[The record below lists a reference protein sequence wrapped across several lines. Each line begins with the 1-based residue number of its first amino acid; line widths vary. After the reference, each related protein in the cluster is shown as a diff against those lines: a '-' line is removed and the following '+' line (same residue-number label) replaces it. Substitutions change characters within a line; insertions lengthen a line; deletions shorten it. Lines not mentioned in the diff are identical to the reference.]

1 MKNKVEIKYTEQ
13 RWEGFEAWIGSDHTY
28 WVRLDFLLESFISK
42 NVDLSKKFKGQLNDF
57 NIAKKYYESLF
68 DKFMKTTSN
77 GEEFNYDNYLNWQK
91 NNKIEVARA
100 ITNIN
105 LQAIFNNY
113 FHNLNTISDNNG
125 FDGVYVKKDALDNVI
140 DIIINEVK
148 QVNSGAVKL
157 SPPTTSLP
165 FTQMTDGWIDNV
177 IARMKLPN
185 TSQEI
190 KNLAT
195 LIENGKNQGKITKV
209 VTGIDKVNDEILV
222 FTIK

>member
-105 LQAIFNNY
+105 L
-113 FHNLNTISDNNG
+113 
-125 FDGVYVKKDALDNVI
+125 
-140 DIIINEVK
+140 
-148 QVNSGAVKL
+148 
-157 SPPTTSLP
+157 
-165 FTQMTDGWIDNV
+165 
-177 IARMKLPN
+177 
-185 TSQEI
+185 
-190 KNLAT
+190 
-195 LIENGKNQGKITKV
+195 
-209 VTGIDKVNDEILV
+209 
-222 FTIK
+222 